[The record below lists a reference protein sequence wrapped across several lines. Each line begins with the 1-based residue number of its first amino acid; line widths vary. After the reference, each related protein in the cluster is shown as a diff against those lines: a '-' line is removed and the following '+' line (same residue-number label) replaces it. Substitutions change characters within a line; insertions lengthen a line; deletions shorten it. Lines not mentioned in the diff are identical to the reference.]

1 MVRRGGEGLTVFD
14 ETTPEATGGTIPV
27 PDDTPGDAAEGDES
41 GPLRRCIAT
50 GAVLPK
56 ESLIRFVVG
65 PDGVLAVDLA
75 ERLPG
80 RGLWVSADGAALA
93 RAVKANLFARAAR
106 RPVVIPDGLAQQVV
120 ALLRQ
125 ACINL
130 VAMARRAGQAVAGYE
145 KVRARLLA
153 GHGVLLLVACDGAA
167 DGRGKVAGLA
177 AAVPKLAIVDVL
189 DADALGAAF
198 GRDRV
203 VHVLLERGGLARRL
217 MIEAGRLAGL
227 AGTSARAA

>member
-1 MVRRGGEGLTVFD
+1 LVRRGGEGLTALD
-14 ETTPEATGGTIPV
+14 DTIDGSV
-27 PDDTPGDAAEGDES
+27 RQPDDAPGPAPEGDEG

-56 ESLIRFVVG
+56 ESLIRFVVA
-65 PDGVLAVDLA
+65 PDGVVTVDLA
-75 ERLPG
+75 EKLPG
-80 RGLWVSADGAALA
+80 RGLWVSADAAA
-93 RAVKANLFARAAR
+93 FAKAIKANLFARAAR
-106 RPVVIPDGLAQQVV
+106 RPVVIPDGFAAHVV

-153 GHGVLLLVACDGAA
+153 GHGVVLLVACDGAA

-217 MIEAGRLAGL
+217 VVEAGRLSGL
-227 AGTSARAA
+227 AGTSVRAA